1 MELAVKSR
9 SIYTHAFLNLGN
21 TTCRRCES
29 SVEAVAF

>member
-21 TTCRRCES
+21 TTCRCEG